1 MHAQKFDYYSAD
13 HARGGSTCFKC
24 ITFNGEN
31 PTSACIHACKL
42 SLGLA
47 MRDRPAVFV
56 QQRECFQ
63 LPFIASPCN
72 LPSLRYS
79 LLEITL
85 SFQNA
90 QFVSLLVS
98 RPLCKGLLLVM
109 TGYRGSEQ
117 SAMAVVV
124 AFECL

>member
-1 MHAQKFDYYSAD
+1 M
-13 HARGGSTCFKC
+13 CFKC

-42 SLGLA
+42 RLGIAMREGLA
-47 MRDRPAVFV
+47 LFV
-56 QQRECFQ
+56 KQRECFQ
-63 LPFIASPCN
+63 LPFVASPCN

-85 SFQNA
+85 SF
-90 QFVSLLVS
+90 
-98 RPLCKGLLLVM
+98 RKGLLLVM
-109 TGYRGSEQ
+109 TAYQGSDQ
-117 SAMAVVV
+117 SAMEVVV